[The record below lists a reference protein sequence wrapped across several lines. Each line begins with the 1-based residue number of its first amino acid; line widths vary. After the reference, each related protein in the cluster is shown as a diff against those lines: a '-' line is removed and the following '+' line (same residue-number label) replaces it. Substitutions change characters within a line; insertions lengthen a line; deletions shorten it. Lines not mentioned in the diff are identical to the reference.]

1 MGIGFVRYRDCLKSS
16 VMYKFDVF
24 LLRST
29 PSEHFQENAI
39 IATLWL
45 CKSPPRF
52 NHSHHDLSIAEGMAG
67 RQTHHSFFHGL
78 KLELFYDFVRSCH
91 SKGVARLLPS
101 PPYVNHRLALII
113 RIMIYP
119 LQRGWPGVKPITVFF
134 MV

>member
-1 MGIGFVRYRDCLKSS
+1 MGIGFVQYRDCLKSS

-39 IATLWL
+39 IYGYA
-45 CKSPPRF
+45 
-52 NHSHHDLSIAEGMAG
+52 NHRLALIIRIMIYPLQRGWPG
-67 RQTHHSFFHGL
+67 VKPITVFFSGL